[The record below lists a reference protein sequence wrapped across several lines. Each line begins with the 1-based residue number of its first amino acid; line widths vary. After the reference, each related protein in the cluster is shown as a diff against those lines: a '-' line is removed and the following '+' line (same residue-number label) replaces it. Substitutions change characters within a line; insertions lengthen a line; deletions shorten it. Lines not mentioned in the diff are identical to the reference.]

1 MKYLLLICFF
11 VLSFTTC
18 ENSNKEKTAKTPVTK
33 QEKSFQDLNKKNI
46 SKCKVQIQNQD
57 LVLICNDKETIYK
70 DLIINKMSLSTELTQ
85 NDNGLSLL
93 YETNASS
100 TKSKEKYDFIYSL
113 KGLILI
119 SKEIVKYGKDGL
131 AINKLFIDNY
141 DMSQKTYDDLQTIGN
156 SLKEEFNKKPFG
168 FVYDSENILF
178 AKVTYQSS
186 LEDLYIDYP
195 KIENADFKINNA
207 ESANNQAFAL
217 EQLEADDSS
226 RLLLKEIISQYPD
239 RTVAFLNL
247 ADVDWKLNKKK
258 EAQKNYSIYISL
270 MKSQK
275 KDLSK
280 IPKRV
285 YERIK

>member
-11 VLSFTTC
+11 VLSSTTC

-57 LVLICNDKETIYK
+57 LVLICNEKETIYK

-100 TKSKEKYDFIYSL
+100 TKIKEKYDFIYSL

-195 KIENADFKINNA
+195 KIENADFKINNV

>member
-57 LVLICNDKETIYK
+57 LVLICNEKETIYK

-141 DMSQKTYDDLQTIGN
+141 DMSQKTYDDLQTTGN

-195 KIENADFKINNA
+195 KIENADFKINNV